1 LRANRSQVGLVGCGP
16 EWQGAF
22 GRGGVRCGEVNIG
35 EANRFVGVF
44 GAWWKMVRTGEA
56 RRVTAWRGKARI
68 FTKGAVMNFEVD
80 VENVEPGTTIEQ
92 STVEQIIG
100 IKRQGNEYDYQFAL
114 MQLGEFVQRSLW
126 KIGKQYTVRTSNGE
140 VQVLTHEEASRHN
153 ANKFDLRMEGMRR
166 DNRRLVAVDVGA
178 LSKEAREDH
187 GKAIIKQSRI
197 LSMLKTAK
205 RELSLVAEQP
215 KKPVVVIRKS

>member
-1 LRANRSQVGLVGCGP
+1 VGLT
-16 EWQGAF
+16 
-22 GRGGVRCGEVNIG
+22 GRG
-35 EANRFVGVF
+35 
-44 GAWWKMVRTGEA
+44 TA
-56 RRVTAWRGKARI
+56 RRGKAMHGTARRGLARI
-68 FTKGAVMNFEVD
+68 FTKGLVMNFEVD

-92 STVEQIIG
+92 STVEQIVG
-100 IKRQGNEYDYQFAL
+100 IKREGNEYNYQFLL

-126 KIGKQYTVRTSNGE
+126 KIGKQYTVRTSGGE

-153 ANKFDLRMEGMRR
+153 ANKFELRMDGMRR

-178 LSKEAREDH
+178 LSKESREDH

-197 LSMLKTAK
+197 LSMLKSA
-205 RELSLVAEQP
+205 RSELTLAAEQP